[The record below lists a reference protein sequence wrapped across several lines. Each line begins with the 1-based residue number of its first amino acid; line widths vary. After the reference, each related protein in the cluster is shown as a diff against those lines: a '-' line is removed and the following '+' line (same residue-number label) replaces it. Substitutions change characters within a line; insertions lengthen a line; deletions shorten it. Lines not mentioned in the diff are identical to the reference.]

1 MSSPHKCDLVFI
13 YRIARYLRANPRL
26 KHVFKVGGSLYFC
39 DVIVDSD
46 WAGDKVSR
54 KSTTGCVLKFGDH
67 TVKTYSRNQR
77 TIALSSGEAELYALV
92 SGVAEA
98 LGIQSI
104 VKDFGLDCNIRC
116 FTDSSAAM
124 GIVKR
129 SGIGTFRH
137 LQTQYLWIQEVVSSN
152 KVSIH
157 KVGTNDNVADLLTTY
172 LDGNTIQ
179 HHIGHLNLVHS
190 SHRPDNAPQLTKINN
205 ITSTRKINRGSRR
218 IPVNL
223 FSHIGSISGSLA
235 SLGNCT
241 WQSV

>member
-1 MSSPHKCDLVFI
+1 
-13 YRIARYLRANPRL
+13 
-26 KHVFKVGGSLYFC
+26 
-39 DVIVDSD
+39 
-46 WAGDKVSR
+46 
-54 KSTTGCVLKFGDH
+54 VLKFGDH

-104 VKDFGLDCNIRC
+104 VNDFGFSCKIRC

-129 SGIGTFRH
+129 SGIGKIRH
-137 LQTQYLWIQEVVSSN
+137 LQTQYLWIQEAVSSN
-152 KVSIH
+152 KVTIH

-205 ITSTRKINRGSRR
+205 INRVWGIGRSPRLSVPDTHSTRQLNRGSRR

-223 FSHIGSISGSLA
+223 FSYLGYISNA
-235 SLGNCT
+235 SVPLG
-241 WQSV
+241 